1 MTRSPLRIATLLA
14 ATLAA
19 WQPSIA
25 LANPEDTQ
33 FWVVGFARS
42 KVGDELYLTVD
53 TSYRWRD
60 PEFGADQQTFRVSV
74 EKALDD
80 ELRIGG
86 GMSLFQTGGVSE
98 YRPHQQFRYAARGL
112 DLRTRF
118 EQRWFDGAD
127 QVELRIRQRVQY
139 TQPIAPRLEVVGS
152 AEWFG
157 ILQSRR
163 ESGRRGTEQVRN
175 IVGLSYQV
183 SERLDIAPSYMLQIT
198 PRAGAPDAIS
208 HTVACLDQ
216 TPRLEP

>member
-1 MTRSPLRIATLLA
+1 MTRLPLRFAMLLA
-14 ATLAA
+14 AGCAA
-19 WQPSIA
+19 WQPSSA

-33 FWVVGFARS
+33 FWLVGFARG
-42 KVGDELYLTVD
+42 KLDDDVYLTID

-86 GMSLFQTGGVSE
+86 GMSLFQTGEVSE
-98 YRPHQQFRYAARGL
+98 YRPHQQFRYASKGL

-139 TQPIAPRLEVVGS
+139 TREIAPKLEAFGS
-152 AEWFG
+152 SEWFG
-157 ILQSRR
+157 IIQSRR
-163 ESGRRGTEQVRN
+163 NDGRRGTEQVRN
-175 IVGLSYQV
+175 IVGLAYQV
-183 SERLDIAPSYMLQIT
+183 SDRLDIAPSYMLQIT
-198 PRAGAPDAIS
+198 PRDGRPDAIS
-208 HTVACLDQ
+208 HVPQLTLNWSF
-216 TPRLEP
+216 

>member
-1 MTRSPLRIATLLA
+1 MTRWSTRFGMLLA

-19 WQPSIA
+19 WQPSKA
-25 LANPEDTQ
+25 QANPEDTQ
-33 FWVVGFARS
+33 FWVVGFARG
-42 KVGDELYLTVD
+42 KLTDDLYLTVD

-86 GMSLFQTGGVSE
+86 GMSLFQTGSVSE
-98 YRPHQQFRYAARGL
+98 YRPHQQFRYASGGL

-127 QVELRIRQRVQY
+127 RVELRIRQRVQY
-139 TQPIAPRLEVVGS
+139 TQPVAPRLEVFGS

-157 ILQSRR
+157 IIQSRR
-163 ESGRRGTEQVRN
+163 DAGRRGTEQVRN

-183 SERLDIAPSYMLQIT
+183 NDRLDIAPSYMLQIT
-198 PRAGAPDAIS
+198 PRPGSPDAIS
-208 HTVACLDQ
+208 HVPQLTLNW
-216 TPRLEP
+216 RF